1 MIKIIVQSSPFVWK
15 SLIMFDLTKRGPK
28 DENVKL
34 EKKKKWSWA
43 CKEDEKNSKLWCNTN
58 E

>member
-15 SLIMFDLTKRGPK
+15 WLIMFDLTKRGSK

-34 EKKKKWSWA
+34 EKEKEMIMTAERRWKKFKIMM
-43 CKEDEKNSKLWCNTN
+43 
-58 E
+58 